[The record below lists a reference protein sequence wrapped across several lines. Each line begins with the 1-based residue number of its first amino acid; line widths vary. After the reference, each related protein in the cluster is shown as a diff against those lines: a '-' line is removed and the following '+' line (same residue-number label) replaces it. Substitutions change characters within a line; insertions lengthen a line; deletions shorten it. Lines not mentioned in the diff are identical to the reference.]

1 MGQEFGVSRPIV
13 TSRMQRDFVHVADVA
28 SIVLNL
34 SLTTLP
40 YTHLNVGTGTATKV
54 SVLVD
59 MLAAQFPQLVVRHGV
74 TQEAEYS
81 RADTAR
87 LREFW
92 TQDFIRVEDFIA
104 QTFAPE
110 TAAALVGAM

>member
-1 MGQEFGVSRPIV
+1 M
-13 TSRMQRDFVHVADVA
+13 
-28 SIVLNL
+28 LNL

-110 TAAALVGAM
+110 IAAALVGAI